1 MLNLVQP
8 CSIITPRL
16 CLWIREDQVYACLI
30 HCWTQNYFDT
40 LFAKQHFEIRRL
52 FFILTIEQNSCVE
65 WFSLRWNKRRW
76 ISIKI
81 ILPELNFLTCRS
93 SRKTCSFYYF
103 QAGNEIFRLCLDKNM
118 FQLSSSDIEDD
129 RFNLDIL
136 NECHSLL
143 QIQRSSIWLNN
154 VHLSRIIK
162 MSRWILEYEDTLPY
176 VTNIVC
182 TLWDDRR
189 VELELLNSWFTM
201 KLSVTMS
208 PNVF

>member
-1 MLNLVQP
+1 MTY
-8 CSIITPRL
+8 SF
-16 CLWIREDQVYACLI
+16 Y
-30 HCWTQNYFDT
+30 DT
-40 LFAKQHFEIRRL
+40 LEYLKTRFCPMPSALEGLGICMFNLLLNTKLIRH
-52 FFILTIEQNSCVE
+52 IVC
-65 WFSLRWNKRRW
+65 NKRRW

-93 SRKTCSFYYF
+93 SRKTFSFYYF